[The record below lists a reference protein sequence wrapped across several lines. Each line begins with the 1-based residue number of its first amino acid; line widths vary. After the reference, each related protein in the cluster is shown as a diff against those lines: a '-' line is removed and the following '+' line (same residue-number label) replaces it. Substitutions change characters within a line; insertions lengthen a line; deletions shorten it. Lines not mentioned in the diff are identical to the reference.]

1 MKIEVKR
8 QQYRDNCTSGKLFI
22 DGEFQCFTLEDVVRA
37 VKIYGVTAIPAGTY
51 QVVMSMSGRFK
62 KILPE
67 LLNVPGFT
75 GIRIHAGNTEHD
87 TSGCLLLGKRRTR
100 DTILESRVAC
110 GEVFPQIQAALDG
123 GQKVFIT
130 IS

>member
-8 QQYRDNCTSGKLFI
+8 QQYRENCTIGKLFI
-22 DGEFQCFTLEDVVRA
+22 DGEFQCFTLEDVVRP

-51 QVVMSMSGRFK
+51 EVVMSMSGRFK

-110 GEVFPQIQAALDG
+110 SEVFPQIQAALDG